1 MKEQQPYSDESFR
14 DSVGFIGKDG
24 QRNYIYPKK
33 PKGDFT
39 KYRTYLS
46 WGLLVFL
53 FAGPFIR
60 IGGQPMLLLDVIGR
74 KFVILG
80 QVFWPQDFYLLVI
93 LLISLVIFVVVFTAA
108 FGRIFCGWVCPQTIF
123 LEMVFRKI
131 EYWLDGDRGQQLRIA
146 NMPWNAEKIRRRLV
160 KWSLFF
166 VISFLIANTF
176 LAYLVGSE
184 RVIDMI
190 SSNPSAN
197 MGTFSALMV
206 FTGIFFFV
214 FAWFREQACIVVC
227 PYGRLQGVLL
237 DRNSIVIAYDK
248 IRGEIRSRF
257 RKNEDREA
265 VGKGDCIDCNQCV
278 VVCPTGIDI
287 RNGTQLECVNCTACI
302 DACDEVM
309 DKIDRP
315 RGLIRYAS
323 ENQISE
329 GEKPKFTPRLKFY
342 TVVLSILL
350 ILMGGLL
357 FSRSTMQANILR
369 LPGSKYQVSDDNRIT
384 NLYQYKIVNK
394 STREQTFTIE
404 ADNFPDAEVKPAGK
418 EMLTAGVQEFADGI
432 LVITIPKDKLT
443 STNEEIRL
451 VIRGADGEVLG
462 RTKVGFPGPMI
473 K

>member
-1 MKEQQPYSDESFR
+1 MSEQYHDESFR
-14 DSVGFIGKDG
+14 DKVGFINQDGKR
-24 QRNYIYPKK
+24 QYIYPKK
-33 PKGDFT
+33 PVGFFT

-46 WGLLVFL
+46 WFLLAIL

-60 IGGQPMLLLDVIGR
+60 INGQPFLMLDVLGR

-93 LLISLVIFVVVFTAA
+93 LLITLVIFVVVFTAA

-131 EYWLDGDRGQQLRIA
+131 EYFLDGDRGQQMRIA

-160 KWSLFF
+160 KWSIFF
-166 VISFLIANTF
+166 ILSFAIANTF
-176 LAYLVGSE
+176 LMYLIGSD
-184 RVIDMI
+184 RVLLMVQEGPVAHIG
-190 SSNPSAN
+190 NF
-197 MGTFSALMV
+197 TALMV
-206 FTGIFFFV
+206 FTGAFFFV

-257 RKNEDREA
+257 RKGEDREA
-265 VGKGDCIDCNQCV
+265 VGKGDCIDCGQCV
-278 VVCPTGIDI
+278 AVCPTGIDI

-302 DACDEVM
+302 DACDDIM
-309 DKIDRP
+309 DKINKP

-323 ENQISE
+323 ENQIE
-329 GEKPKFTPRLKFY
+329 HKQPFEYTTRLKLY
-342 TVVLSILL
+342 TVVLSVLL
-350 ILMGGLL
+350 ITMGGLL

-369 LPGSKYQVSDDNRIT
+369 LPGSNYKLGEDNYVT
-384 NLYQYKIVNK
+384 NIYQYKILNK
-394 STREQTFTIE
+394 STQKQEFSIQIVGIE
-404 ADNFPDAEVKPAGK
+404 NARVQAAGGNELRADI
-418 EMLTAGVQEFADGI
+418 QEFAEGVLIVSIPRGELKSSKEKIVLEIVDNDG
-432 LVITIPKDKLT
+432 
-443 STNEEIRL
+443 R
-451 VIRGADGEVLG
+451 VLG
-462 RTKVGFPGPMI
+462 KTKVGFPGPLA